1 MLAQYGRQEGVP
13 KIMDDGKQVIIE
25 IQTGETFSAHADLL
39 SHFSKYFR
47 AALNSPMEESRTLQF
62 ELTEH
67 VTKTSMSFFVDWIY
81 ARSSGAYHW
90 RQWQTHEVCTEDSLL
105 EAWLLA
111 EYLRVP
117 EMQNDILRLIHNLVI
132 LKTWTEQLA
141 LSARVLTM
149 DAILSH
155 TGLYRYFS
163 TMCARSVFRRGVS
176 LEDRER
182 FLIPLDS
189 DGRLA
194 VLQRLSEWLA
204 ELEKKRLHALARQG
218 HSDWFRLALNTLGE
232 AHDWEV
238 NVRYFMEEIEQKRPR
253 LRLSATPG
261 SCDNLT

>member
-1 MLAQYGRQEGVP
+1 MSTQYGRQEGVP
-13 KIMDDGKQVIIE
+13 KIMDDGKRVTIE
-25 IQTGETFSAHADLL
+25 IPTGETFSAHADLL

-47 AALNSPMEESRTLQF
+47 AALNSPMKESRTLQF

-67 VTKTSMSFFVDWIY
+67 ATKTSMSFFVDWVY
-81 ARSSGAYHW
+81 ATSSGTYHW
-90 RQWQTHEVCTEDSLL
+90 RQWQIHEVCSEDSLL

-117 EMQNDILRLIHNLVI
+117 EMQNDVLRLIHNLII

-141 LSARVLTM
+141 LSARVLTT
-149 DAILSH
+149 DAILPH

-163 TMCARSVFRRGVS
+163 TICARSVFRRGVS
-176 LEDRER
+176 SEDRER

-194 VLQRLSEWLA
+194 VLRRLSEWLA
-204 ELEKKRLHALARQG
+204 KLEKRRLYALARQG
-218 HSDWFRLALNTLGE
+218 HSDWFRVALDTLGE

-238 NVRYFMEEIEQKRPR
+238 DVGYFMEEIERNRPR
-253 LRLSATPG
+253 RGLRATPG
-261 SCDNLT
+261 SVTT

>member
-1 MLAQYGRQEGVP
+1 MSAQYRRQEGVP
-13 KIMDDGKQVIIE
+13 KIRDDGKQVTIE
-25 IQTGETFSAHADLL
+25 IPTGETFSSHADLL

-47 AALNSPMEESRTLQF
+47 AALNSPMEESHTLHF

-67 VTKTSMSFFVDWIY
+67 ATKMSMSFFVDWIY
-81 ARSSGAYHW
+81 AKSSGAYHW

-117 EMQNDILRLIHNLVI
+117 EMQNDILRLIHNRII
-132 LKTWTEQLA
+132 LKTWREQLA
-141 LSARVLTM
+141 LSARVLTTE
-149 DAILSH
+149 AILPH

-189 DGRLA
+189 GGRLA
-194 VLQRLSEWLA
+194 VLQRLSEWLV
-204 ELEKKRLHALARQG
+204 ELEKRRLYALARQG
-218 HSDWFRLALNTLGE
+218 HSDWYRLTIAALGE
-232 AHDWEV
+232 GHDWEV
-238 NVRYFMEEIEQKRPR
+238 DVTHFMEDIERKRPR
-253 LRLSATPG
+253 LGVRATPG
-261 SCDNLT
+261 SRDNLT